1 MIKWE
6 DCNEWSSQ
14 QTLKSERSAGK
25 NHGLSQIASTHS
37 IREIQPWFT
46 YSKWNM
52 GEIYGFN
59 LHLSY
64 VHTTQDFFLNCSMVI
79 GHFYYWICNFVEN
92 SSFLW
97 SKMNYK
103 KMVCTWRNFKIIFSR
118 PLFTII
124 FRSKTLILCTYSI
137 SST

>member
-1 MIKWE
+1 MLPWVKVIQHLAW
-6 DCNEWSSQ
+6 
-14 QTLKSERSAGK
+14 KSLA
-25 NHGLSQIASTHS
+25 LTHS
-37 IREIQPWFT
+37 IWEIQPWFM

-52 GEIYGFN
+52 GEIYGLN

-64 VHTTQDFFLNCSMVI
+64 SHTPQDFFFWNSSMSNI
-79 GHFYYWICNFVEN
+79 GNFYYWICNFVKK

-103 KMVCTWRNFKIIFSR
+103 KMACAWRNFKIFFSR

-124 FRSKTLILCTYSI
+124 FRPKTLILCTYSI